1 MTYFKPPESRKALSQ
16 ILGQGMPV
24 RDRAIVELTLSRMFF
39 TGVLVT
45 EGTRSF
51 LRYYHLTHLY

>member
-39 TGVLVT
+39 HR
-45 EGTRSF
+45 RS
-51 LRYYHLTHLY
+51 RH